1 MSREISVIREADMA
15 FIATPPNNDVYSPEF
30 EAWEKEAL
38 RRDLF
43 SQPLGNEWAVG
54 EYWSRPALRLGLPLI
69 GSIYDE
75 GFHVARQWKGGDLDV
90 LERELAVL
98 VDHWSKQ
105 PFEPDIAD
113 HLAER
118 AGFLREAIRIARS
131 EGGVILIT

>member
-1 MSREISVIREADMA
+1 MSREISVVLKADMA
-15 FIATPPNNDVYSPEF
+15 FLATPPNDDVYSPEF

-38 RRDLF
+38 RRHRF
-43 SQPLGNEWAVG
+43 SEPLGSEWVVG
-54 EYWSRPALRLGLPLI
+54 EYWSRPSLRLGLPLL

-75 GFHVARQWKGGDLDV
+75 GFHVAREWRGDDLDA

-98 VDHWSKQ
+98 VDHWSRQ
-105 PFEPDIAD
+105 PFESDIAD

-131 EGGVILIT
+131 EGGVILIS